1 MSRPIF
7 IVEFKFKLTLIVY
20 AIGICYPSY
29 IRGFLEFIDFYL
41 WGLENRV

>member
-20 AIGICYPSY
+20 AM
-29 IRGFLEFIDFYL
+29 GFVTLATLEAF
-41 WGLENRV
+41 